1 MDINT
6 KELHVTSPMPPS
18 VNHYMGYRA
27 ILRGGKPLAIPYKT
41 TDAVAFQKEFTKIL
55 YKAVD
60 EQGWDMPVNGTQ
72 HFYIDA
78 VFYFPRSR
86 MDCNNYW
93 KVLLDTITDTKLIWE
108 DDDVVCERAQAIYYD
123 SENPRIELTIHPVEY
138 IGVFDDASQLDKFE
152 SKCIGCTRYAR
163 NCSILRQAKEG
174 RIQKELQDG
183 ECLKYSERN
192 KRKKNG

>member
-1 MDINT
+1 
-6 KELHVTSPMPPS
+6 MPPS

-27 ILRGGKPLAIPYKT
+27 ILKGGKPLAVPYKT
-41 TDAVAFQKEFTKIL
+41 TEAVSFQKEFSRIL
-55 YKAVD
+55 HAAVI
-60 EQGWDMPVNGTQ
+60 EQGWDMPVNESQ

-78 VFYFPRSR
+78 VFYFPRAR

-123 SENPRIELTIHPVEY
+123 PDNPRIELTIHPVDY
-138 IGVFDDASQLDKFE
+138 IGVFENASQLDEFE

-163 NCSILRQAKEG
+163 NCSILRHAKEG
-174 RIQKELQDG
+174 RIQPDISG
-183 ECLKYSERN
+183 NICLKYRSRIKGDIN
-192 KRKKNG
+192 GKN